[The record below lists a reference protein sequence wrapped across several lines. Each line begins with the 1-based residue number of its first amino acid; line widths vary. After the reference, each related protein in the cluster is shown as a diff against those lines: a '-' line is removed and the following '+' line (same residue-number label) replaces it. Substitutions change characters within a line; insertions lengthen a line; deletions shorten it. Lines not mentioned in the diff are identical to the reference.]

1 MLAAICS
8 RARNRFA
15 HLPHNRGAFTG
26 GRQRFTVDPHNGGS
40 RITLTED
47 EKVSV
52 STNEDGSVVID
63 VGPVEEDNGNG
74 LQASA
79 RRWTH
84 RAARQRMNVI
94 GNTDGSVTIS
104 PEPGNELLVTGDP
117 ELGAVE
123 VVEVRPAEP
132 VE

>member
-1 MLAAICS
+1 
-8 RARNRFA
+8 
-15 HLPHNRGAFTG
+15 
-26 GRQRFTVDPHNGGS
+26 
-40 RITLTED
+40 
-47 EKVSV
+47 
-52 STNEDGSVVID
+52 
-63 VGPVEEDNGNG
+63 
-74 LQASA
+74 
-79 RRWTH
+79 
-84 RAARQRMNVI
+84 MNVI